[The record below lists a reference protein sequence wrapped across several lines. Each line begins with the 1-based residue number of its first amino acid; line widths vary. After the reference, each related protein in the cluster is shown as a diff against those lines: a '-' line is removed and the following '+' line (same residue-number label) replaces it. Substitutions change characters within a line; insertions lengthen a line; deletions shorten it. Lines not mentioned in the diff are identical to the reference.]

1 MNFGKL
7 LGINIIISLIEL
19 LVIAYINE
27 NGDSSAMSMYLV
39 VFLIP
44 IIIISF
50 LYGLYIEIVKKMN
63 SINLKIRI
71 SFFPIIVLLIIA
83 ITDNISINIID
94 GDLNLLFL
102 IETFSVGITNLIW
115 CYYYLKKIKDKT
127 IYL

>member
-127 IYL
+127 IYI

>member
-7 LGINIIISLIEL
+7 FSVNIIISLIEL
-19 LVIAYINE
+19 LVVAYINE
-27 NGDSSAMSMYLV
+27 NGDSNAMSMYLV
-39 VFLIP
+39 VFFFP
-44 IIIISF
+44 IVIISF

-71 SFFPIIVLLIIA
+71 SFIPIIVLLILA
-83 ITDNISINIID
+83 VVDNITINIID
-94 GDLNLLFL
+94 GDLNFLFL

>member
-7 LGINIIISLIEL
+7 FSVNIIISLIEL
-19 LVIAYINE
+19 LVVAYINE

-39 VFLIP
+39 VFFFP
-44 IIIISF
+44 IVIISF

-71 SFFPIIVLLIIA
+71 SFIPIIVLLILA
-83 ITDNISINIID
+83 VADNISINIID
-94 GDLNLLFL
+94 GDLNFLFL

>member
-44 IIIISF
+44 IIISF
-50 LYGLYIEIVKKMN
+50 LYALYIEIVKKMN

-83 ITDNISINIID
+83 MTDNISINIID